1 LPVEPGHAELL
12 ELYQSTPNLIGIE
25 KVSGETVA
33 PPPILSQT
41 DNVGIA
47 DLIVDDDDKVR
58 RGLVSILRD
67 RRTRLSLGAKLALM
81 YLEQE
86 GVTLQ
91 STSKTEQT
99 VRLGRSV
106 FRRFEPNDGSYVRAN
121 SGGYQILVNYPPLSG
136 VPQSVGACI

>member
-1 LPVEPGHAELL
+1 LL

-136 VPQSVGACI
+136 VPQSVGVCI